1 MLGCM
6 SLSTVVPPD
15 ISGQNKANPL
25 AMILSAAWMLR
36 LSFDMDTEASSIES
50 AVKLALTENQTTAD
64 LGGPLSTQQVGS
76 WIAKYVQN

>member
-1 MLGCM
+1 
-6 SLSTVVPPD
+6 
-15 ISGQNKANPL
+15 
-25 AMILSAAWMLR
+25 MLR